1 MVSHVMFVI
10 MTVIAGLLLLTAS
23 ITATIAAADIFESA
37 FYNTDVQ
44 ARTAHQYLTV
54 SAAMGWSALV
64 VLIIALLIAIFMG
77 GFSTV
82 TVSDEML
89 IKPSPTAD
97 EIVLVNQAYRVLSTG
112 RTTQLIVLIVFILV
126 TLATLIMGVLAAVGA
141 VNLGEMDQQD
151 DKSRS
156 AYTAAIIATLT
167 GLVGGGVMFA
177 MSLSYAWLRSAR
189 DEELGKITLFQE
201 RTETIVAAT
210 R

>member
-1 MVSHVMFVI
+1 MFVI